1 MRTPGALR
9 SKWYFLPSLVTT
21 TVLDAFVL
29 ISGYF
34 LFERNAAGAV
44 LPSYAFRTMPL
55 AHPWGDVIGGGWPSL
70 QQRQTVYVQEK
81 FKVPRARM
89 PRLRGG
95 GSAAAV
101 PGAFSVDEL
110 SSEVAC

>member
-34 LFERNAAGAV
+34 LFELLRHSGCTTV
-44 LPSYAFRTMPL
+44 LENVVVPF
-55 AHPWGDVIGGGWPSL
+55 IG
-70 QQRQTVYVQEK
+70 TVPFV
-81 FKVPRARM
+81 F
-89 PRLRGG
+89 
-95 GSAAAV
+95 
-101 PGAFSVDEL
+101 L
-110 SSEVAC
+110 STCA